1 MWVLQK
7 PLLQNWGLSFPCHHW
22 IDCYTWKSL
31 QLGIKSIP
39 AELYFA
45 AKCCGEKEGLE
56 RLFQVFFLAAHFAI
70 ENTDFIAAFLLCCA
84 PSCAGG
90 RGWLELA
97 AGSLSLSPCRLP
109 LPLSSLAHGKLL
121 LLGLQ
126 AGVRKSSGWA
136 SQDGVVPGWFSVIA
150 RATLVKWTKQTQ
162 LGRAVLPLMD

>member
-56 RLFQVFFLAAHFAI
+56 RLFQVFFLAAHLAI

-97 AGSLSLSPCRLP
+97 AGSLSLSPCCVVPPVVGPWQAAAPWPAGWGEEEFRM
-109 LPLSSLAHGKLL
+109 SLA
-121 LLGLQ
+121 
-126 AGVRKSSGWA
+126 GWCSA
-136 SQDGVVPGWFSVIA
+136 WVI
-150 RATLVKWTKQTQ
+150 QCHCQ
-162 LGRAVLPLMD
+162 SNSC